1 MNTVCCYFIYILMNY
16 LLVTRYLIQHKE
28 MLVRCKNITSCVGDA
43 LVHPVTLH
51 TKIYDS
57 ALSALHNFLNLNL
70 R

>member
-1 MNTVCCYFIYILMNY
+1 
-16 LLVTRYLIQHKE
+16 